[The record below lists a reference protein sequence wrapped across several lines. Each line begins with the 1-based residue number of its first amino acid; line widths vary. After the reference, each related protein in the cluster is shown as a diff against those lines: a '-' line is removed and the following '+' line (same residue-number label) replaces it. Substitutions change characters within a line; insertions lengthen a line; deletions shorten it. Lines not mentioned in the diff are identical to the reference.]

1 MKLTVELDSSERD
14 PILYPNP
21 NNYTLK
27 LNRPIYD
34 VSNMTITG
42 GIVPKTQNLIN
53 TGNKQFTITTS
64 PGALVSNIIL
74 QEGTWSNGAALASN
88 LTQQLTT
95 FDGLNNTITATFN
108 TDTNKMTYVCGN
120 LFSFNFYSGSNGF
133 SSNTATVGTPAQIM
147 GFPYVDT
154 TPSNTLEGNII
165 DLNGP
170 ASVIIVVSGGSEKFC
185 SELYTQTQYT
195 GRILLGTFP
204 IGSMVSI
211 GSDSDIPVVH
221 RFHRGP
227 EKFIDEL
234 HVEFFYKEGN
244 KLVKYDFGFRNHI
257 IKFEFECAV
266 DKLVSQERM
275 DKMDTITQLPPPVD
289 YIYDSNDTRFNLKQ
303 KTIMI
308 IVFIFL
314 IIGLMAL
321 SGQSSIP
328 EHSA

>member
-1 MKLTVELDSSERD
+1 MRLTVEIDSSERD
-14 PILYPNP
+14 PTLYTNP

-53 TGNKQFTITTS
+53 TGNKQFSITTS

-74 QEGTWSNGAALASN
+74 HEGTWTTGTALASN

-95 FDGLNNTITATFN
+95 YDGLNNTITATFN
-108 TDTNKMTYVCGN
+108 TDTNKMTYVSAN
-120 LFSFNFYSGSNGF
+120 TFSFNFYSGSNGF

-154 TPSNTLEGNII
+154 TPANTLEGNII

-170 ASVIIVVSGGSEKFC
+170 ASIIIVVSCGSEKFC

-195 GRILLGTFP
+195 GCILLGIYP
-204 IGSMVSI
+204 IGSVVSI
-211 GSDSDIPVVH
+211 CDDVPIVH
-221 RFHRGP
+221 KFHRGP

-234 HVEFFYKEGN
+234 HIEFFYKEGS

-257 IKFEFECAV
+257 IKFEFECAI

-275 DKMDTITQLPPPVD
+275 DTMDLIAQLPTPVD
-289 YIYDSNDTRFNLKQ
+289 YIYDANDIRLNLKQ
-303 KTIMI
+303 KTIII

-314 IIGLMAL
+314 IIGLIAL
-321 SGQSSIP
+321 SGQSRIS
-328 EHSA
+328 EHLA